1 MARHKNVSE
10 TAQNLKNAP
19 QTCVSKAR
27 GNKRSLEQF
36 SLKADTKEMLQSN
49 DAVAYEPKPTRNVL
63 KASAPRTAVNKLPEA
78 HRAGKDQ
85 GEDSTA
91 CRPGKQGLVVDML
104 AHSDGASLDEL
115 ISATGWLPHSTRA
128 VLSRL
133 RKGGYQIDRRRQ
145 DGSTRYYLMF
155 NQNTLSA

>member
-27 GNKRSLEQF
+27 GNKRPLEQF
-36 SLKADTKEMLQSN
+36 SQKADTKEILQSN
-49 DAVAYEPKPTRNVL
+49 DVVAYEPKLTRNLL

-78 HRAGKDQ
+78 HRTGKDQ

-145 DGSTRYYLMF
+145 DGSTIYYLMF
-155 NQNTLSA
+155 NPNTLSA

>member
-1 MARHKNVSE
+1 
-10 TAQNLKNAP
+10 
-19 QTCVSKAR
+19 
-27 GNKRSLEQF
+27 
-36 SLKADTKEMLQSN
+36 
-49 DAVAYEPKPTRNVL
+49 
-63 KASAPRTAVNKLPEA
+63 
-78 HRAGKDQ
+78 
-85 GEDSTA
+85 
-91 CRPGKQGLVVDML
+91 ML